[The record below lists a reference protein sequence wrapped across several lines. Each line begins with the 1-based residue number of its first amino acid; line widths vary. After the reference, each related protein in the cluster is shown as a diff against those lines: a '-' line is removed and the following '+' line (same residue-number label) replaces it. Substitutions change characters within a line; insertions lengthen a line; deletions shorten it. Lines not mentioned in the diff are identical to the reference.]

1 MQKDGLSTLQ
11 KIKKVSEILRTIC
24 TCLLVFVALIT
35 VVSVISLSVGVG
47 AVTYSNLIPETSELM
62 VGTRLLIAGACGLV
76 LGALLKCFYHLRR
89 LFGNYARGEIFTR
102 ESVGELRNFGMACLL
117 WGVLNFV
124 WAISLSLTLS
134 PHPEKSFEA
143 HFDSLAIGA
152 VLVAIAWFMNL
163 AVELKEENEL
173 TI

>member
-1 MQKDGLSTLQ
+1 
-11 KIKKVSEILRTIC
+11 
-24 TCLLVFVALIT
+24 
-35 VVSVISLSVGVG
+35 
-47 AVTYSNLIPETSELM
+47 VTYNNLIPETSGLA
-62 VGTRLLIAGACGLV
+62 VGTRLLVAAAFGLV
-76 LGALLKCFYHLRR
+76 LGALFKCLYHLRR

-102 ESVGELRNFGMACLL
+102 ESVGELRSFGMACLL

-124 WAISLSLTLS
+124 WALSLSLSLS
-134 PHPEKSFEA
+134 MHLQRSFEA

-152 VLVAIAWFMNL
+152 VLIAIAWFMDL